1 MMTDDGQMSGGVGAV
16 AGVVTLVALVV
27 ALVALVVLHVLP
39 TGLSP
44 RKNPVS
50 QYGITRYRMGYRVQT
65 IAFGIAGIAAAIG
78 LAGSGSAGFG
88 DVAHLGPVVALL
100 LLFAVARL
108 VISWFPMDE
117 PGVGRTQRGR
127 MHGLLAIITFVA
139 ITLAAARFGTVLG
152 RAGERAS
159 VAAASQAI
167 GWTLVG
173 SIVAMMI
180 VGRAEQSRSYFGAV
194 ERLFYLATAA
204 WFVVLGV
211 ALLTHR

>member
-1 MMTDDGQMSGGVGAV
+1 
-16 AGVVTLVALVV
+16 
-27 ALVALVVLHVLP
+27 
-39 TGLSP
+39 
-44 RKNPVS
+44 
-50 QYGITRYRMGYRVQT
+50 
-65 IAFGIAGIAAAIG
+65 
-78 LAGSGSAGFG
+78 
-88 DVAHLGPVVALL
+88 VALL

-117 PGVGRTQRGR
+117 PGTDPTQHGR
-127 MHGLLAIITFVA
+127 MHGVIAIVTFVA
-139 ITLAAARFGTVLG
+139 ITLAVARFGAVLG

-167 GWTLVG
+167 GWTLVA
-173 SIVAMMI
+173 SLIAMMV

-204 WFVVLGV
+204 WFVVVGV